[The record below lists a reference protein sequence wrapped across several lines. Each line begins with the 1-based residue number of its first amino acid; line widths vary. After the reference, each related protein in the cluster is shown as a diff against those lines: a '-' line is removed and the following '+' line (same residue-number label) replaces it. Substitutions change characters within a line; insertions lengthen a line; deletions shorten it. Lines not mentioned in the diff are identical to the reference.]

1 MDFRTM
7 GPSWFAVN
15 VAARAVLIGALA
27 FLATYLVAATNLY
40 ATAAVVGGVV
50 ALIAADL
57 ARTITRADHSLERF
71 LDGLAAGAFEV
82 PARTLLGFAGL
93 ARSTQRTA
101 ESIGRARA
109 ADRRE
114 MEYAHTLLDTVAAAL
129 IVVEPDGQVT
139 LANRAAR
146 ALAGRPTKRLEDI
159 PALGA
164 VAEIVRD
171 LAPGARQ
178 IVRLADGRDMLA
190 SVAQFST
197 PDGHRRRL
205 IALQRVTGE
214 LDAVESKAWQD
225 ISRVLAHEMM
235 NSLTPISSLSESLEV
250 LLRQS
255 DPQGEAADA
264 VEAIKRRSLGLMN
277 FIERYR
283 LVAELPKPSPRSIKA
298 HTFVAGIDQL
308 LSATLKEKSI
318 TFRSVIAP
326 EDLLINADPEL
337 LEQAVINLL
346 RNAVDAVARAAS
358 PTIEV
363 SCRSEG
369 GQTVITVSDNG
380 RGLSQD
386 QMSQIFIP
394 FFTTKPGGSGIGLSL
409 ARQIALAH
417 GGQIEVHENRPKGT
431 VFRLA
436 LPASDL

>member
-1 MDFRTM
+1 
-7 GPSWFAVN
+7 
-15 VAARAVLIGALA
+15 
-27 FLATYLVAATNLY
+27 
-40 ATAAVVGGVV
+40 
-50 ALIAADL
+50 
-57 ARTITRADHSLERF
+57 
-71 LDGLAAGAFEV
+71 
-82 PARTLLGFAGL
+82 
-93 ARSTQRTA
+93 
-101 ESIGRARA
+101 
-109 ADRRE
+109 
-114 MEYAHTLLDTVAAAL
+114 
-129 IVVEPDGQVT
+129 VEPDGQVT